1 VRFLEKELQNT
12 SAVEVRNAI
21 SRLLETE
28 VKQRM
33 LADVTPEY
41 SFSVVDRALPADE
54 DDPVRPK
61 RLPLLIAGPL
71 VGFGIG
77 TLAAVISNR
86 RRWETA
92 RTPLTSH
99 P

>member
-1 VRFLEKELQNT
+1 VRFLEKELQTT

-21 SRLLETE
+21 SRLLEAE

-61 RLPLLIAGPL
+61 RLALLIAGPF
-71 VGFGIG
+71 VGFVIATIG
-77 TLAAVISNR
+77 AVIANR
-86 RRWETA
+86 RRSETA
-92 RTPLTSH
+92 RTPVSNQ